1 MYRLTAA
8 RTGAGLSKQARMP
21 DRWITPPNKWQV
33 SALRKQSRA
42 RRLLRGARNV
52 PCLCCHIISQPLQCL
67 FQLLNSLQSAAL
79 WVELELC
86 TVHSIIYSHVAALPS
101 KITQLHGGTN
111 AWTHGQTTFRTN
123 RQYNLL
129 VCFRTQKYIN
139 QMGFQTYIWYNRQKC
154 IIEYVIGIGKGLEIY
169 ESCTTISI

>member
-1 MYRLTAA
+1 M
-8 RTGAGLSKQARMP
+8 
-21 DRWITPPNKWQV
+21 
-33 SALRKQSRA
+33 RKQSRA

-52 PCLCCHIISQPLQCL
+52 PCLDCHIISQPLQCL

-101 KITQLHGGTN
+101 KITRLHGGTN
-111 AWTHGQTTFRTN
+111 AWTHGQTTFQAN

-129 VCFRTQKYIN
+129 VCFSTQKYTIRSIVCEASYHLVTRL
-139 QMGFQTYIWYNRQKC
+139 QGHLVTRSLGHLVTRSLGHLFQHYYRLTD
-154 IIEYVIGIGKGLEIY
+154 
-169 ESCTTISI
+169 

>member
-1 MYRLTAA
+1 M
-8 RTGAGLSKQARMP
+8 
-21 DRWITPPNKWQV
+21 
-33 SALRKQSRA
+33 RKQSRA

-52 PCLCCHIISQPLQCL
+52 PCLCCHIISQPLQCLL

-111 AWTHGQTTFRTN
+111 AWTHGQTNFRTN
-123 RQYNLL
+123 RTDNTTYWCALAHKNIPYGQSSAKLPITWSLGYKVTWSLGYKVTWSLSHL
-129 VCFRTQKYIN
+129 VTWSLSHSVTR
-139 QMGFQTYIWYNRQKC
+139 
-154 IIEYVIGIGKGLEIY
+154 
-169 ESCTTISI
+169 